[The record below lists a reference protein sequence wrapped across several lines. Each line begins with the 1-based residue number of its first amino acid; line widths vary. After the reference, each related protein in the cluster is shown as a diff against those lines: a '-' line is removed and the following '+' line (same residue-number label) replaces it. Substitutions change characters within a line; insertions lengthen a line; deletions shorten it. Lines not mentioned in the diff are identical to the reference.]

1 MEIYHS
7 VAAHGRSGF
16 LPRPL
21 GGSSDTCLTIQAPD
35 GCLSGPGI
43 GGDAME
49 SVERQ
54 GEHVG
59 ESLVV

>member
-1 MEIYHS
+1 MEIYHTV
-7 VAAHGRSGF
+7 VAHRDSGI
-16 LPRPL
+16 LPRPV
-21 GGSSDTCLTIQAPD
+21 GRSPDTRLTIQAPD

-54 GEHVG
+54 GEFVG